1 MGLLHGC
8 YPIATFPQLAAAFF
22 ALNGAV
28 TWAKQVTDITA
39 SSALHRTTA
48 PPVTCTFAAV
58 AKAQPRPPPCGGFQF
73 EKHTERPVAETAR
86 QTAESCG
93 GRIRRRGRATAH
105 RRTGI
110 AGHESLA
117 DTIPVGNHFQNSI
130 SGFLRGDDRT
140 PIADV
145 TITAKSGDFTGTTK
159 SGPNGSWTIGVPTQ
173 GTYQVELDES
183 TLPEGIQLAEGQE
196 NPRSVTFSQT
206 SNLSVIFTF
215 GEGIVV
221 QQQDFGQNLLN
232 RLVAGLSFG
241 LLLALASVGL
251 SLIFGTTGLTNF
263 AHGEMVT
270 LGAVLVFAF
279 NAMGLPFWLAII
291 LALLGG
297 GLFGYVQDAGL
308 WRPLR
313 RRGTGLVPM
322 MIVSIGLALAVRYV
336 IQFYFGGATQQL
348 PFAQSAEIQIGPVSI
363 SPNNLWSLVIS
374 AVVIAIL
381 GVILLKT
388 RLGKATRAVADNPAL
403 AAASGIDVDSVIR
416 IVWIT
421 GGMLASLGGILWAY
435 YRPGV
440 TFDMGSQILLLIFA
454 GVTLGGLGTVWG
466 ALIGSIIVGI
476 FVELTTVFGLAA
488 DLKYVGA
495 LFIMIVVLLF
505 RPQGILGR
513 RERVG

>member
-1 MGLLHGC
+1 MLRLLGAISASILAILLVAA
-8 YPIATFPQLAAAFF
+8 PASQATSPSPTPSPS
-22 ALNGAV
+22 N
-28 TWAKQVTDITA
+28 
-39 SSALHRTTA
+39 
-48 PPVTCTFAAV
+48 
-58 AKAQPRPPPCGGFQF
+58 
-73 EKHTERPVAETAR
+73 
-86 QTAESCG
+86 QT
-93 GRIRRRGRATAH
+93 
-105 RRTGI
+105 
-110 AGHESLA
+110 
-117 DTIPVGNHFQNSI
+117 FQNNI
-130 SGFLRGDDRT
+130 SGFLRDDTRE
-140 PIADV
+140 PLAGV
-145 TITAKSGDFTGTTK
+145 TITATKDDFTGTAT
-159 SGPNGSWTIGVPTQ
+159 SSANGAWNIGVPEQ
-173 GTYQVELDES
+173 GTYTVELDES
-183 TLPEGIQLAEGQE
+183 TLPEGIALAEGQE
-196 NPRSVTFSQT
+196 NPRDVTFSQT
-206 SNLSVIFTF
+206 SNLSVIFAF
-215 GEGIVV
+215 GKGIVV

-279 NAMGLPFWLAII
+279 NALGLPFWLAIL

-297 GLFGYVQDAGL
+297 GLFGYAQDRGL

-348 PFAQSAEIQIGPVSI
+348 PYAQSPEIQLGPVSI
-363 SPNNLWSLVIS
+363 SPNNLWSLGIS
-374 AVVIAIL
+374 AVVIALI
-381 GVILLKT
+381 GIVLLKT

-440 TFDMGSQILLLIFA
+440 TFDMGSAILLLIFA
-454 GVTLGGLGTVWG
+454 GVTLGGLGTVFG

>member
-1 MGLLHGC
+1 MGAISASLLAILLVAA
-8 YPIATFPQLAAAFF
+8 PASVATSPSPTPSPS
-22 ALNGAV
+22 N
-28 TWAKQVTDITA
+28 
-39 SSALHRTTA
+39 TT
-48 PPVTCTFAAV
+48 
-58 AKAQPRPPPCGGFQF
+58 
-73 EKHTERPVAETAR
+73 
-86 QTAESCG
+86 
-93 GRIRRRGRATAH
+93 
-105 RRTGI
+105 
-110 AGHESLA
+110 
-117 DTIPVGNHFQNSI
+117 FQNNI
-130 SGFLRGDDRT
+130 SGFLRDDARA
-140 PIADV
+140 PIAGV

-159 SGPNGSWTIGVPTQ
+159 SAANGSWNIGVPEQ
-173 GTYQVELDES
+173 GTYEIELDES
-183 TLPEGIQLAEGQE
+183 TLPDGIKLADGQE
-196 NPRSVTFSQT
+196 NPRKATFSQT
-206 SNLSVIFTF
+206 SNLSVIFAF
-215 GEGIVV
+215 GKGIVV

-241 LLLALASVGL
+241 LLLALAAVGL

-270 LGAVLVFAF
+270 LGAVLVFTC
-279 NAMGLPFWLAII
+279 NAVGLPFWLALI

-308 WRPLR
+308 WKPLR
-313 RRGTGLVPM
+313 HRGTGLVPM
-322 MIVSIGLALAVRYV
+322 MIVSIGLALAVRYI
-336 IQFYFGGATQQL
+336 IQFNFGGATQQL
-348 PFAQSAEIQIGPVSI
+348 PFSQSPEIQLGPVSI

-374 AVVIAIL
+374 AIVIAIL

-403 AAASGIDVDSVIR
+403 AAASGIDVDNVIR
-416 IVWIT
+416 IVWVA

-440 TFDMGSQILLLIFA
+440 TFDMGSQLLLLIFA

-476 FVELTTVFGLAA
+476 FVELTTVVGLAA

>member
-1 MGLLHGC
+1 MGAIASLVLALL
-8 YPIATFPQLAAAFF
+8 LAAAP
-22 ALNGAV
+22 
-28 TWAKQVTDITA
+28 A
-39 SSALHRTTA
+39 SQ
-48 PPVTCTFAAV
+48 AAT
-58 AKAQPRPPPCGGFQF
+58 PSPTPPPSDQQF
-73 EKHTERPVAETAR
+73 R
-86 QTAESCG
+86 
-93 GRIRRRGRATAH
+93 
-105 RRTGI
+105 
-110 AGHESLA
+110 
-117 DTIPVGNHFQNSI
+117 NSI
-130 SGFLRGDDRT
+130 SGFLRDDARN
-140 PIADV
+140 PLEGV
-145 TITAKSGDFTGTTK
+145 KITAKNADFTGTAT
-159 SGPNGSWTIGVPTQ
+159 SGANGSWRIAVPTQ
-173 GTYQVELDES
+173 GSYEVELDES
-183 TLPEGIQLAEGQE
+183 TLPEGIKLAEGQS
-196 NPRSVTFSQT
+196 NPRTVTFSQT
-206 SNLSVIFTF
+206 SNLSVIFAF

-279 NAMGLPFWLAII
+279 SAMNLPFWLAII

-297 GLFGYVQDAGL
+297 GLFGYAQDAGL

-313 RRGTGLVPM
+313 RRGSGLVPM
-322 MIVSIGLALAVRYV
+322 MIVSIGLALAVRYI
-336 IQFYFGGATQQL
+336 IQFNFGGATQQL

-374 AVVIAIL
+374 AVVIALI
-381 GVILLKT
+381 GIVLLKT

-403 AAASGIDVDSVIR
+403 AAASGIDVDGVIR
-416 IVWIT
+416 LVWIV
-421 GGMLASLGGILWAY
+421 GGVLASLGGILWAY

-454 GVTLGGLGTVWG
+454 GVTLGGLGTVFG
-466 ALIGSIIVGI
+466 ALIGSVIVGI

>member
-1 MGLLHGC
+1 MGAIAASILALLLVAA
-8 YPIATFPQLAAAFF
+8 PASQAATTPSP
-22 ALNGAV
+22 
-28 TWAKQVTDITA
+28 T
-39 SSALHRTTA
+39 
-48 PPVTCTFAAV
+48 
-58 AKAQPRPPPCGGFQF
+58 PPPSNQ
-73 EKHTERPVAETAR
+73 
-86 QTAESCG
+86 Q
-93 GRIRRRGRATAH
+93 
-105 RRTGI
+105 
-110 AGHESLA
+110 
-117 DTIPVGNHFQNSI
+117 FQNSI
-130 SGFLRGDDRT
+130 SGFLRDDARA
-140 PIADV
+140 PIEGV
-145 TITAKSGDFTGTTK
+145 KITAKSGDFTGTAT
-159 SGPNGSWTIGVPTQ
+159 SGANGSWRIGVPTQ
-173 GTYQVELDES
+173 GTYEVELDES
-183 TLPEGIQLAEGQE
+183 TLPEGIKLAEGQT
-196 NPRSVTFSQT
+196 NPRNVTFSQT
-206 SNLSVIFTF
+206 SNLSVIFAF
-215 GEGIVV
+215 GKGIVV

-279 NAMGLPFWLAII
+279 SAMNLPFWLAII
-291 LALLGG
+291 LALLCG
-297 GLFGYVQDAGL
+297 GLWGYAQDRGL
-308 WRPLR
+308 WKPLR
-313 RRGTGLVPM
+313 RRGTSLVPM

-374 AVVIAIL
+374 AIVIALI
-381 GVILLKT
+381 GIVLLKT

-403 AAASGIDVDSVIR
+403 AAASGIDVDGVIR
-416 IVWIT
+416 LVWIV
-421 GGMLASLGGILWAY
+421 GGVLASLGGILWAY

-454 GVTLGGLGTVWG
+454 GVTLGGLGTVFG
-466 ALIGSIIVGI
+466 ALIGSVIVGI

>member
-1 MGLLHGC
+1 MGTVFAVMAALLLFVA
-8 YPIATFPQLAAAFF
+8 PATHA
-22 ALNGAV
+22 
-28 TWAKQVTDITA
+28 TT
-39 SSALHRTTA
+39 SSPTPSPSVSPSQANE
-48 PPVTCTFAAV
+48 TF
-58 AKAQPRPPPCGGFQF
+58 
-73 EKHTERPVAETAR
+73 T
-86 QTAESCG
+86 
-93 GRIRRRGRATAH
+93 
-105 RRTGI
+105 
-110 AGHESLA
+110 
-117 DTIPVGNHFQNSI
+117 NNI

-140 PIADV
+140 PLAGVEISV
-145 TITAKSGDFTGTTK
+145 SGEGFTGSTK
-159 SGPNGSWTIGVPTQ
+159 SSANGSWSIGVPKQ
-173 GTYQVELDES
+173 GTYEVKLDES
-183 TLPEGIQLAEGQE
+183 TIPDGRKLADGQE
-196 NPRSVTFSQT
+196 NPRTVTFSQT
-206 SNLSVIFTF
+206 SNLSVIFAF

-221 QQQDFGQNLLN
+221 QQQDFGKNLIN

-241 LLLALASVGL
+241 LLLALAAVGL

-279 NAMGLPFWLAII
+279 SAMNLPFWLAIL
-291 LALLGG
+291 LAVLGG
-297 GLFGYVQDAGL
+297 GVFGYAQDAGL
-308 WRPLR
+308 WKPLR

-322 MIVSIGLALAVRYV
+322 MIVSIGLALATRYA

-348 PFAQSAEIQIGPVSI
+348 PFAQSAEIQVGPISI
-363 SPNNLWSLVIS
+363 SPNNLWSLLISAIVIS
-374 AVVIAIL
+374 VL
-381 GVILLKT
+381 GVVLLKT

-454 GVTLGGLGTVWG
+454 GVTLGGLGTVFG

>member
-1 MGLLHGC
+1 LRSTPKGLPHRRPGGLLKTLGAIFASVVVILLVVA
-8 YPIATFPQLAAAFF
+8 PASQATSPSPTPSPS
-22 ALNGAV
+22 N
-28 TWAKQVTDITA
+28 
-39 SSALHRTTA
+39 
-48 PPVTCTFAAV
+48 
-58 AKAQPRPPPCGGFQF
+58 
-73 EKHTERPVAETAR
+73 
-86 QTAESCG
+86 QT
-93 GRIRRRGRATAH
+93 
-105 RRTGI
+105 
-110 AGHESLA
+110 
-117 DTIPVGNHFQNSI
+117 FQNNI
-130 SGFLRGDDRT
+130 SGFLRDDTRA

-145 TITAKSGDFTGTTK
+145 KITAKSGDFEGTAT
-159 SGPNGSWTIGVPTQ
+159 SGANGAWNIGVPVQ
-173 GTYQVELDES
+173 GTYEIELDES
-183 TLPEGIQLAEGQE
+183 TLPEGIKLADGQE

-206 SNLSVIFTF
+206 SNLSVIFAF
-215 GEGIVV
+215 GKGIVV

-270 LGAVLVFAF
+270 LGAVLVFMF
-279 NAMGLPFWLAII
+279 NAVGMPFWLALI

-308 WRPLR
+308 WKPLR
-313 RRGTGLVPM
+313 RKGTGLVPM
-322 MIVSIGLALAVRYV
+322 MIVSIGLALAVRYI
-336 IQFYFGGATQQL
+336 IQFFFGGATQQL
-348 PFAQSAEIQIGPVSI
+348 PFAQSPEIQLGPVSI

-381 GVILLKT
+381 GVVLLKT

-403 AAASGIDVDSVIR
+403 AAASGIDVDNVIR
-416 IVWIT
+416 IVWVA

>member
-1 MGLLHGC
+1 MGAIASLVLALL
-8 YPIATFPQLAAAFF
+8 LAAAP
-22 ALNGAV
+22 
-28 TWAKQVTDITA
+28 A
-39 SSALHRTTA
+39 SQ
-48 PPVTCTFAAV
+48 AAT
-58 AKAQPRPPPCGGFQF
+58 PSPTPPPSDQQF
-73 EKHTERPVAETAR
+73 R
-86 QTAESCG
+86 
-93 GRIRRRGRATAH
+93 
-105 RRTGI
+105 
-110 AGHESLA
+110 
-117 DTIPVGNHFQNSI
+117 NSI
-130 SGFLRGDDRT
+130 SGFLRDDARN
-140 PIADV
+140 PLEGV
-145 TITAKSGDFTGTTK
+145 KITAKNADFTGTAT
-159 SGPNGSWTIGVPTQ
+159 SGANGSWRIAVPTQ
-173 GTYQVELDES
+173 GSYEVELDES
-183 TLPEGIQLAEGQE
+183 TLPEGIKLAEGQS
-196 NPRSVTFSQT
+196 NPRTVTFSQT
-206 SNLSVIFTF
+206 SNLSVIFAF

-279 NAMGLPFWLAII
+279 SAMNLPFWLAII

-297 GLFGYVQDAGL
+297 GLFGYAQDAGL

-313 RRGTGLVPM
+313 RRGSGLVPM
-322 MIVSIGLALAVRYV
+322 MIVSIGLALAVRYI
-336 IQFYFGGATQQL
+336 IQFNFGGATQQL
-348 PFAQSAEIQIGPVSI
+348 PFAQSAEVQIGPVSI

-374 AVVIAIL
+374 AIVIALI
-381 GVILLKT
+381 GIVLLKT

-403 AAASGIDVDSVIR
+403 AAASGIDVDGVIR
-416 IVWIT
+416 LVWIV
-421 GGMLASLGGILWAY
+421 GGVLASLGGILWAY

-454 GVTLGGLGTVWG
+454 GVTLGGLGTVFG
-466 ALIGSIIVGI
+466 ALIGSVIVGI

>member
-1 MGLLHGC
+1 MRSTSKGLLPRRHGGLLKMMGA
-8 YPIATFPQLAAAFF
+8 IAASILAILLVAAP
-22 ALNGAV
+22 
-28 TWAKQVTDITA
+28 A
-39 SSALHRTTA
+39 SMATSPSPTPSPSNTT
-48 PPVTCTFAAV
+48 
-58 AKAQPRPPPCGGFQF
+58 
-73 EKHTERPVAETAR
+73 
-86 QTAESCG
+86 
-93 GRIRRRGRATAH
+93 
-105 RRTGI
+105 
-110 AGHESLA
+110 
-117 DTIPVGNHFQNSI
+117 FQNNI
-130 SGFLRGDDRT
+130 SGFLRDDTRA
-140 PIADV
+140 PLADV

-159 SGPNGSWTIGVPTQ
+159 SAANGSWNIGVPQQ
-173 GTYQVELDES
+173 GTYEIELDES
-183 TLPEGIQLAEGQE
+183 TLPEGIKLADGQE
-196 NPRSVTFSQT
+196 NPRAVTFSQT
-206 SNLSVIFTF
+206 SNLSVIFAF
-215 GEGIVV
+215 GKGIVV

-270 LGAVLVFAF
+270 LGAVLVFMF
-279 NAMGLPFWLAII
+279 NAVGMPFWLAII
-291 LALLGG
+291 LSLLGG

-308 WRPLR
+308 WKPLR

-322 MIVSIGLALAVRYV
+322 MIVSIGLALAVRYI
-336 IQFYFGGATQQL
+336 IQFFFGGATQQL
-348 PFAQSAEIQIGPVSI
+348 PFAQSPEIQIGPVSI
-363 SPNNLWSLVIS
+363 SPNNLWSLLIS
-374 AVVIAIL
+374 AIVIAIL
-381 GVILLKT
+381 GVVLLKT

-403 AAASGIDVDSVIR
+403 AAASGIDVDNVIR
-416 IVWIT
+416 IVWVA

>member
-1 MGLLHGC
+1 MGAIASLVLALL
-8 YPIATFPQLAAAFF
+8 LAASP
-22 ALNGAV
+22 
-28 TWAKQVTDITA
+28 A
-39 SSALHRTTA
+39 SQ
-48 PPVTCTFAAV
+48 AAT
-58 AKAQPRPPPCGGFQF
+58 PSPTPPPSDQQF
-73 EKHTERPVAETAR
+73 R
-86 QTAESCG
+86 
-93 GRIRRRGRATAH
+93 
-105 RRTGI
+105 
-110 AGHESLA
+110 
-117 DTIPVGNHFQNSI
+117 NSI
-130 SGFLRGDDRT
+130 SGFLRDDARN
-140 PIADV
+140 PLEGV
-145 TITAKSGDFTGTTK
+145 KITAKNADFTGTAT
-159 SGPNGSWTIGVPTQ
+159 SGANGSWRIAVPTQ
-173 GTYQVELDES
+173 GSYEVELDES
-183 TLPEGIQLAEGQE
+183 TLPEGIKLAEGQS
-196 NPRSVTFSQT
+196 NPRTVTFSQT
-206 SNLSVIFTF
+206 SNLSVIFAF

-279 NAMGLPFWLAII
+279 SAMNLPFWLAII

-297 GLFGYVQDAGL
+297 GLFGYAQDAGL

-313 RRGTGLVPM
+313 RRGSGLVPM
-322 MIVSIGLALAVRYV
+322 MIVSIGLALAVRYI
-336 IQFYFGGATQQL
+336 IQFNFGGATQQL

-374 AVVIAIL
+374 AIVIALI
-381 GVILLKT
+381 GIVLLKT

-403 AAASGIDVDSVIR
+403 AAASGIDVDGVIR
-416 IVWIT
+416 LVWIV
-421 GGMLASLGGILWAY
+421 GGVLASLGGILWAY

-454 GVTLGGLGTVWG
+454 GVTLGGLGTVFG
-466 ALIGSIIVGI
+466 ALIGSVIVGI

>member
-1 MGLLHGC
+1 VG
-8 YPIATFPQLAAAFF
+8 TVFAAAA
-22 ALNGAV
+22 ALLLIVAP
-28 TWAKQVTDITA
+28 A
-39 SSALHRTTA
+39 SQATTPSPTPS
-48 PPVTCTFAAV
+48 PPSN
-58 AKAQPRPPPCGGFQF
+58 QQ
-73 EKHTERPVAETAR
+73 
-86 QTAESCG
+86 
-93 GRIRRRGRATAH
+93 
-105 RRTGI
+105 
-110 AGHESLA
+110 
-117 DTIPVGNHFQNSI
+117 FQNTI
-130 SGFLRGDDRT
+130 SGFLRGDDRA
-140 PIADV
+140 PISGV
-145 TITAKSGDFTGTTK
+145 TITVRNGGFEASTK
-159 SGPNGSWTIGVPTQ
+159 SAANGSWSIGVPTQ
-173 GTYQVELDES
+173 GTYEVELDES
-183 TLPEGIQLAEGQE
+183 TLPEGIRLAEGQE
-196 NPRSVTFSQT
+196 NPRQVTFSQT

-215 GEGIVV
+215 GQGIVI

-279 NAMGLPFWLAII
+279 NAMNLPFWLAIL
-291 LALLGG
+291 LAVLGG

-308 WRPLR
+308 WKPLR

-336 IQFYFGGATQQL
+336 IQFFFGGATQQL
-348 PFAQSAEIQIGPVSI
+348 PFAQSSEIQIGPVSI

-374 AVVIAIL
+374 VVVIALL
-381 GVILLKT
+381 GIVLLKT

-416 IVWIT
+416 IVWVV
-421 GGMLASLGGILWAY
+421 GGMLAALGGILWAY

-466 ALIGSIIVGI
+466 ALVGSVIVGI

>member
-1 MGLLHGC
+1 LRS
-8 YPIATFPQLAAAFF
+8 TPQ
-22 ALNGAV
+22 G
-28 TWAKQVTDITA
+28 
-39 SSALHRTTA
+39 
-48 PPVTCTFAAV
+48 
-58 AKAQPRPPPCGGFQF
+58 QPAG
-73 EKHTERPVAETAR
+73 
-86 QTAESCG
+86 
-93 GRIRRRGRATAH
+93 RRGRLLRLLGALSAS
-105 RRTGI
+105 I
-110 AGHESLA
+110 LA
-117 DTIPVGNHFQNSI
+117 ILLVAAPASQAASPAPTPSPSNQTFQNNI
-130 SGFLRGDDRT
+130 SGFLRDDTRA
-140 PIADV
+140 PLAGV

-159 SGPNGSWTIGVPTQ
+159 STANGSWTIGVPQQ
-173 GTYQVELDES
+173 GTYTVELDES
-183 TLPEGIQLAEGQE
+183 TLPQGITLAEGQE
-196 NPRSVTFSQT
+196 NPRQVTFSQT
-206 SNLSVIFTF
+206 SNLSVIFAF
-215 GEGIVV
+215 GKGIVV

-279 NAMGLPFWLAII
+279 NAIGLPFWLAII
-291 LALLGG
+291 LSLLGG
-297 GLFGYVQDAGL
+297 GLFGYAQDRGL

-348 PFAQSAEIQIGPVSI
+348 PFAQSPEIQLGPVSI
-363 SPNNLWSLVIS
+363 SPNNLWSLGIS
-374 AVVIAIL
+374 AVVIALI
-381 GVILLKT
+381 GIVLLKT

-403 AAASGIDVDSVIR
+403 AAASGIDVDGVIR
-416 IVWIT
+416 LVWIT

-440 TFDMGSQILLLIFA
+440 TFDMGSAILLLIFA
-454 GVTLGGLGTVWG
+454 GVTLGGLGTVFG
-466 ALIGSIIVGI
+466 ALIGSVIVGI

>member
-1 MGLLHGC
+1 MRRTPRGLPIRRPAGLLKVW
-8 YPIATFPQLAAAFF
+8 
-22 ALNGAV
+22 GAV
-28 TWAKQVTDITA
+28 A
-39 SSALHRTTA
+39 SAVVVLLLVAA
-48 PPVTCTFAAV
+48 PASQAGTPAPT
-58 AKAQPRPPPCGGFQF
+58 PPPSNQQFQD
-73 EKHTERPVAETAR
+73 A
-86 QTAESCG
+86 
-93 GRIRRRGRATAH
+93 
-105 RRTGI
+105 
-110 AGHESLA
+110 
-117 DTIPVGNHFQNSI
+117 I
-130 SGFLRGDDRT
+130 SGFLRDDTRR
-140 PIADV
+140 PIEGV
-145 TITAKSGDFTGTTK
+145 KITAKSGSFTGEAT
-159 SGPNGSWTIGVPTQ
+159 SGANGSWRIGVPTQ
-173 GTYQVELDES
+173 GTYEIQLDES
-183 TLPEGIQLAEGQE
+183 TLPEGIKLAEGQS
-196 NPRSVTFSQT
+196 NPRTVTFSQT
-206 SNLSVIFTF
+206 SNLSVIFAF
-215 GEGIVV
+215 GKGIVV

-270 LGAVLVFAF
+270 LGAVLVFGF
-279 NAMGLPFWLAII
+279 SAMNLPFWLAII

-297 GLFGYVQDAGL
+297 GLFGYAQDAGL

-322 MIVSIGLALAVRYV
+322 MIVSIGLALAVRYI

-348 PFAQSAEIQIGPVSI
+348 PFAQSAEVQLGPVSI

-374 AVVIAIL
+374 AVVIALI
-381 GVILLKT
+381 GIVLLKT

-403 AAASGIDVDSVIR
+403 AAASGIDVDGVIR
-416 IVWIT
+416 LVWIT

-454 GVTLGGLGTVWG
+454 GVTLGGLGTVFG
-466 ALIGSIIVGI
+466 ALVGSIIVGI

>member
-1 MGLLHGC
+1 MPHHPPVEVFNLRRTPKGLPRKRPAGLLKAMGA
-8 YPIATFPQLAAAFF
+8 IASLVLALLLAAAP
-22 ALNGAV
+22 
-28 TWAKQVTDITA
+28 A
-39 SSALHRTTA
+39 SQ
-48 PPVTCTFAAV
+48 AAT
-58 AKAQPRPPPCGGFQF
+58 PSPTPPPSDQQF
-73 EKHTERPVAETAR
+73 R
-86 QTAESCG
+86 
-93 GRIRRRGRATAH
+93 
-105 RRTGI
+105 
-110 AGHESLA
+110 
-117 DTIPVGNHFQNSI
+117 NSI
-130 SGFLRGDDRT
+130 SGFLRDDARN
-140 PIADV
+140 PLEGV
-145 TITAKSGDFTGTTK
+145 KITARNADFTGTAT
-159 SGPNGSWTIGVPTQ
+159 SGANGSWRIAVPTQ
-173 GTYQVELDES
+173 GSYEVELDES
-183 TLPEGIQLAEGQE
+183 TLPEGIKLAEGQA
-196 NPRSVTFSQT
+196 NPRTVTFSQT
-206 SNLSVIFTF
+206 SNLSVIFAF

-279 NAMGLPFWLAII
+279 SAMNLPFWLAIL

-297 GLFGYVQDAGL
+297 GLFGYAQDAGL

-322 MIVSIGLALAVRYV
+322 MIVSIGLALAVRYI
-336 IQFYFGGATQQL
+336 IQFNFGGATQQL
-348 PFAQSAEIQIGPVSI
+348 PFAQSAEVQIGPVSI

-374 AVVIAIL
+374 AIVIALI
-381 GVILLKT
+381 GIVLLKT

-403 AAASGIDVDSVIR
+403 AAASGIDVDGVIR
-416 IVWIT
+416 LVWIV
-421 GGMLASLGGILWAY
+421 GGVLASLGGILWAY

-454 GVTLGGLGTVWG
+454 GVTLGGLGTVFG
-466 ALIGSIIVGI
+466 ALIGSVIVGI

>member
-1 MGLLHGC
+1 LRS
-8 YPIATFPQLAAAFF
+8 T
-22 ALNGAV
+22 
-28 TWAKQVTDITA
+28 
-39 SSALHRTTA
+39 
-48 PPVTCTFAAV
+48 
-58 AKAQPRPPPCGGFQF
+58 PRGPS
-73 EKHTERPVAETAR
+73 H
-86 QTAESCG
+86 
-93 GRIRRRGRATAH
+93 RRRGRLLKAVGTVFAAAAALLLIVAPASQAT
-105 RRTGI
+105 TP
-110 AGHESLA
+110 SP
-117 DTIPVGNHFQNSI
+117 TPSPPSNQQFQNTI
-130 SGFLRGDDRT
+130 SGFLRGDDRA
-140 PIADV
+140 PIPGV
-145 TITAKSGDFTGTTK
+145 TITVRNGGFEASTK
-159 SGPNGSWTIGVPTQ
+159 SAANGSWSVGVPTQ
-173 GTYQVELDES
+173 GTYEVELDES
-183 TLPEGIQLAEGQE
+183 TLPEGIRLAEGQE
-196 NPRSVTFSQT
+196 NPRQVTFSQT

-215 GEGIVV
+215 GQGIVI

-279 NAMGLPFWLAII
+279 NAMNLPFWLAIL
-291 LALLGG
+291 LAVLGG

-308 WRPLR
+308 WKPLR

-336 IQFYFGGATQQL
+336 IQFFFGGATQQL
-348 PFAQSAEIQIGPVSI
+348 PFAQSSEIQIGPVSI

-374 AVVIAIL
+374 VVVIALL
-381 GVILLKT
+381 GIVLLKT

-416 IVWIT
+416 IVWVV
-421 GGMLASLGGILWAY
+421 GGMLAALGGILWAY

-466 ALIGSIIVGI
+466 ALVGSVIVGI